1 MIDLHPEKYRHD
13 LEVVE
18 NTAKQVIRDF
28 DLIGIDIHF
37 SGNTQTAYSELL
49 LQVTPALTR
58 LYKENQVTFNV
69 LLYRIDVDEKKY
81 RDLQQNSQ
89 GDLFYQQLAELV
101 IEREFIKVLT
111 RKLFSS
117 LNG

>member
-1 MIDLHPEKYRHD
+1 MADLHPEKYRHD
-13 LEVVE
+13 LEVVQ

-28 DLIGIDIHF
+28 DLVGVEIHF
-37 SGNTQTAYSELL
+37 SGNTQTAYTELL
-49 LQVTPALTR
+49 QQVTPALTG
-58 LYKENQVTFNV
+58 LYKKNQVAFNA

-81 RDLQQNSQ
+81 RILQQNSH
-89 GDLFYQQLAELV
+89 GDLFYRQLSELV

-117 LNG
+117 RNG

>member
-1 MIDLHPEKYRHD
+1 MTDLHPEKYRHD
-13 LEVVE
+13 LEVVQ

-28 DLIGIDIHF
+28 DLVGVEIHF
-37 SGNTQTAYSELL
+37 SGNTQTAYAELL
-49 LQVTPALTR
+49 HQVTPALTD
-58 LYKENQVTFNV
+58 LYKKNQVAFNA

-81 RDLQQNSQ
+81 RTLQQNSQ
-89 GDLFYQQLAELV
+89 GEHFYLHLGELV

-117 LNG
+117 RNG